1 MLRKSAISLDFF
13 DWLLKENNQCGL
25 VDIVLLENK
34 RLEHCALLQPRQN
47 QLGHFTFQSEMEIY
61 AVNGLLFNQ
70 QLGQLYLKI
79 FQIWLYQEQNLTE
92 QWMLNYN

>member
-1 MLRKSAISLDFF
+1 
-13 DWLLKENNQCGL
+13 
-25 VDIVLLENK
+25 
-34 RLEHCALLQPRQN
+34 
-47 QLGHFTFQSEMEIY
+47 MEIN